1 MRLHGFGRTTVATLA
16 VLAGL
21 GLTAPRTAAGQAI
34 GDPVPFGVTSGTGVV
49 LVLPAGCDG
58 YLAQAL
64 GGITL
69 FGSHSPSGSYVGVL
83 PQRTRLNGEG
93 QPECPAF
100 IIPGVP
106 PGTYWVTVVYGF
118 VSTENVAVSAWQPI
132 TVAGACTRAP
142 SPPVLLPGQPVI
154 TGDDVSVAFASPP
167 DCGANEMV
175 LEVGLQP
182 GAIDLPPIT
191 VGSLAFAVNDVPPGT
206 YYLRARSRNPYG
218 ESKPSTVVP
227 IRVPGGCTG
236 VPGLATPQAP
246 LNPTVTKNGNVVTLS
261 WSQTPGVASTPTFY
275 VISIKNPSS
284 GLTLDN
290 LVIPA
295 QTSISAALGPGAYR
309 VGIASGN
316 ACGTTSPITGDLTF
330 TVP

>member
-1 MRLHGFGRTTVATLA
+1 
-16 VLAGL
+16 
-21 GLTAPRTAAGQAI
+21 
-34 GDPVPFGVTSGTGVV
+34 
-49 LVLPAGCDG
+49 
-58 YLAQAL
+58 
-64 GGITL
+64 
-69 FGSHSPSGSYVGVL
+69 VL